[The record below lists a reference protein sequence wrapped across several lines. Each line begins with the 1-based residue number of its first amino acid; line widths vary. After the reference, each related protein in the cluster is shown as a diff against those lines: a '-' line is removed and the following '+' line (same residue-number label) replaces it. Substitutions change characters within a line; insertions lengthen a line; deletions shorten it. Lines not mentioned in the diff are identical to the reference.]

1 MAQLASEE
9 TPSTPPN
16 TTNVNDSTDRHPP
29 QSIRREST
37 RLRTPST
44 RPGFIPTITD
54 SRRALVPAARPG
66 ISRAKKTI
74 VNHSEDDIDD
84 NDDGD
89 GGDNDG
95 EDEDEEGDD
104 NSDVDGDHDEHHST
118 KQTKSR
124 GKKAFSV
131 MKQVS
136 SRTGKSVNIDTAQDS
151 DEENSKVTGRKK
163 KDPTRTRTVQIM
175 LGFISILR
183 ERSQPGSEAGD
194 PTWACRWCN
203 NKFAISGGS
212 YWNLKCHRDGVKIK
226 NSLRSA
232 CAGRLKCIEAGANL
246 PPTVAERLKALN
258 HPSTGAVPGTLIG
271 YVTKGRFT
279 FDNKTL
285 NKLLVIWIV
294 RQSLPWLR
302 MEDFHLRVAFDYT
315 LVNTSLNSRIW
326 AALHAHQLYLEQRA
340 QVLQGIRDSDSRISL
355 VSDVWT
361 TKGSHKAFVGM
372 SVCYITP
379 DWKYVC
385 RHLAMKYVSWHHNGK
400 YLASPFANV
409 LVKHG
414 LHQKITHTTDSGSNN
429 FTMAKGVAAIF
440 RQVDATRWDVTNNHQ
455 RCMCHA
461 IALILGVGLKALSL
475 PTNMV
480 RPEKTDK
487 PFPFLYTIAEE
498 EVAELVDEEIVEVDR
513 EIIEEVEIDPID
525 AEPAV
530 REPGW
535 EEEFDDA
542 DDVDLGGEESGI
554 GFTLKKV
561 DYICRRI
568 ASSPQ
573 KEAEWKLWAAEFRY
587 TGPGLI
593 GAYGI
598 RWNIVYDSRDRAYEG
613 RKVIR
618 QLLENESDRS
628 TGKSADSHF
637 FRGYELSSKE
647 WEDVN
652 KLNLILKEFWELTKK
667 MEGDGPKLP
676 MVLYEYTKLMT
687 SMTRRKEAAKSTAL
701 EPMFDPMIKHT
712 QKYMDL
718 AVNCDA
724 VVMATFLHPAWR
736 VISPQLF
743 EGGSS
748 PPKSQSDLHGS
759 PTDDDSDDEEFN
771 FYPQNSDAVVINT
784 ELERYNNG
792 DYPLGI
798 KGCVLGW
805 WKAHSK
811 DFPILGSLAR
821 DHLACA
827 ASSATV
833 ERTFSAAGQICATS
847 RAGLAIRS
855 IERCISSHMWLRN
868 GVKLGGVFADCQE
881 VFDAADANPKF
892 DKYKPKPKSPK
903 TRSKSPKK

>member
-16 TTNVNDSTDRHPP
+16 TTNDSTDRHPP
-29 QSIRREST
+29 QSS

-54 SRRALVPAARPG
+54 SRRSLVPAARPS
-66 ISRAKKTI
+66 ILRPKRTI
-74 VNHSEDDIDD
+74 VNDSEDDVD
-84 NDDGD
+84 NNDS
-89 GGDNDG
+89 GGDND
-95 EDEDEEGDD
+95 DEMAMGTTIVMLLAMTMKTPPTER
-104 NSDVDGDHDEHHST
+104 NHDL
-118 KQTKSR
+118 
-124 GKKAFSV
+124 
-131 MKQVS
+131 
-136 SRTGKSVNIDTAQDS
+136 

-163 KDPTRTRTVQIM
+163 KDPTKDKDGTDHARLYFYPQGKGPNQEDGDVTR
-175 LGFISILR
+175 
-183 ERSQPGSEAGD
+183 
-194 PTWACRWCN
+194 ACRWCN

-232 CAGRLKCIEAGANL
+232 CVGRLKAIECGANL

-258 HPSTGAVPGTLIG
+258 HPSTGVVPGTLIG

-279 FDNKTL
+279 FDNKTF

-302 MEDFHLRVAFDYT
+302 MEDFHLRVAFDYA
-315 LVNTSLNSRIW
+315 LVNTSLHSRIW
-326 AALHAHQLYLEQRA
+326 AALHAHQLYLEQRS
-340 QVLQGIRDSDSRISL
+340 QVLQGIRDSNSRISL

-385 RHLAMKYVSWHHNGK
+385 HHLAMKYVSWHHNGK

-440 RQVDATRWDVTNNHQ
+440 RQVDATCWDVSNNHQ

-487 PFPFLYTIAEE
+487 PFPFLYTIPEE

-513 EIIEEVEIDPID
+513 EISEEVEIDPID
-525 AEPAV
+525 AKLAV
-530 REPGW
+530 HEPGW
-535 EEEFDDA
+535 EGEFEDDI
-542 DDVDLGGEESGI
+542 DSDGEESGI

-573 KEAEWKLWAAEFRY
+573 KEAEWKLWAAEFKY

-598 RWNIVYDSRDRAYEG
+598 RWNIVYDSQNRAYEG

-618 QLLENESDRS
+618 QLLENENDRY
-628 TGKSADSHF
+628 TGKSADAHF

-652 KLNLILKEFWELTKK
+652 KLNLILKELWELTKK

-687 SMTRRKEAAKSTAL
+687 SMTRWKAAAKSTAL

-718 AVNCDA
+718 AIKCDA

-736 VISPQLF
+736 VMFFNKHFAVHVTRINRLIQSNFDTREEHLNSLKAA
-743 EGGSS
+743 SS
-748 PPKSQSDLHGS
+748 PPKESQSDMHGS
-759 PTDDDSDDEEFN
+759 PTDDESDDDEYN
-771 FYPQNSDAVVINT
+771 FYPENSDAVVINT

-792 DYPLGI
+792 DHPMGI

-811 DFPILGSLAR
+811 DFPILGYLAR

-833 ERTFSAAGQICATS
+833 ERTFSAAGQICATGRS
-847 RAGLAIRS
+847 GLAIRS

-868 GVKLGGVFADCQE
+868 GVKLGGIFADCQE
-881 VFDAADANPKF
+881 VFDAADENPKF
-892 DKYKPKPKSPK
+892 DKYKPKPKAPK
-903 TRSKSPKK
+903 TKPKSPKK

>member
-1 MAQLASEE
+1 MSACSTPTRHHPPMAQLASEE

-54 SRRALVPAARPG
+54 SRRALVPAARPEP
-66 ISRAKKTI
+66 KTI

-163 KDPTRTRTVQIM
+163 KDPTKNKDGTDHARLYFYPQ
-175 LGFISILR
+175 GKGPN
-183 ERSQPGSEAGD
+183 QEAGD

-258 HPSTGAVPGTLIG
+258 PSTGA
-271 YVTKGRFT
+271 GRFT

-340 QVLQGIRDSDSRISL
+340 QVLQGIRDSDSQISL

-385 RHLAMKYVSWHHNGK
+385 RHLAMKYVSWHQNGK

-429 FTMAKGVAAIF
+429 FTMAKG
-440 RQVDATRWDVTNNHQ
+440 
-455 RCMCHA
+455 
-461 IALILGVGLKALSL
+461 SL
-475 PTNMV
+475 TPHKYGSTGED
-480 RPEKTDK
+480 RK

-701 EPMFDPMIKHT
+701 EPMFDHGIKHT

-736 VISPQLF
+736 VMFFNKHFASHAKRITRRT
-743 EGGSS
+743 
-748 PPKSQSDLHGS
+748 QSDLHGS

-784 ELERYNNG
+784 ELERYNNR

>member
-163 KDPTRTRTVQIM
+163 KDPTKNKDGTDHARLYFYPQ
-175 LGFISILR
+175 GKGPN
-183 ERSQPGSEAGD
+183 QEAGD

-258 HPSTGAVPGTLIG
+258 HPSTGAVLGTLIG

-400 YLASPFANV
+400 YLASPFANPTR
-409 LVKHG
+409 LT
-414 LHQKITHTTDSGSNN
+414 Q
-429 FTMAKGVAAIF
+429 AAITSPWPKVWPPSF
-440 RQVDATRWDVTNNHQ
+440 ARLMQLAGMSQTTINDACVTP
-455 RCMCHA
+455 
-461 IALILGVGLKALSL
+461 S
-475 PTNMV
+475 
-480 RPEKTDK
+480 
-487 PFPFLYTIAEE
+487 
-498 EVAELVDEEIVEVDR
+498 
-513 EIIEEVEIDPID
+513 
-525 AEPAV
+525 
-530 REPGW
+530 
-535 EEEFDDA
+535 
-542 DDVDLGGEESGI
+542 
-554 GFTLKKV
+554 
-561 DYICRRI
+561 
-568 ASSPQ
+568 
-573 KEAEWKLWAAEFRY
+573 
-587 TGPGLI
+587 
-593 GAYGI
+593 
-598 RWNIVYDSRDRAYEG
+598 
-613 RKVIR
+613 
-618 QLLENESDRS
+618 
-628 TGKSADSHF
+628 
-637 FRGYELSSKE
+637 LSS
-647 WEDVN
+647 W
-652 KLNLILKEFWELTKK
+652 
-667 MEGDGPKLP
+667 
-676 MVLYEYTKLMT
+676 
-687 SMTRRKEAAKSTAL
+687 
-701 EPMFDPMIKHT
+701 
-712 QKYMDL
+712 
-718 AVNCDA
+718 
-724 VVMATFLHPAWR
+724 
-736 VISPQLF
+736 
-743 EGGSS
+743 
-748 PPKSQSDLHGS
+748 
-759 PTDDDSDDEEFN
+759 
-771 FYPQNSDAVVINT
+771 
-784 ELERYNNG
+784 
-792 DYPLGI
+792 
-798 KGCVLGW
+798 
-805 WKAHSK
+805 
-811 DFPILGSLAR
+811 
-821 DHLACA
+821 
-827 ASSATV
+827 
-833 ERTFSAAGQICATS
+833 
-847 RAGLAIRS
+847 GL
-855 IERCISSHMWLRN
+855 
-868 GVKLGGVFADCQE
+868 D
-881 VFDAADANPKF
+881 
-892 DKYKPKPKSPK
+892 
-903 TRSKSPKK
+903 

>member
-163 KDPTRTRTVQIM
+163 KDPTKNKDGTDHARLYFYPQ
-175 LGFISILR
+175 GKGPN
-183 ERSQPGSEAGD
+183 QEAGD
-194 PTWACRWCN
+194 PTWA
-203 NKFAISGGS
+203 
-212 YWNLKCHRDGVKIK
+212 YGVKIK

-258 HPSTGAVPGTLIG
+258 HPSTGAVLGTLIG
-271 YVTKGRFT
+271 YVTKGQFT
-279 FDNKTL
+279 FNNKTL

-294 RQSLPWLR
+294 QQSLPWLR

-340 QVLQGIRDSDSRISL
+340 QVLQGIRDSDSQISL

-385 RHLAMKYVSWHHNGK
+385 RHLAMKYVSWHQNGK

-409 LVKHG
+409 LVKHA
-414 LHQKITHTTDSGSNN
+414 HTTDSGSNN

-480 RPEKTDK
+480 RPEKTGK

-530 REPGW
+530 QEPGW

-667 MEGDGPKLP
+667 MEGDGLKLP

-701 EPMFDPMIKHT
+701 EPMFDHGIKHT

-736 VISPQLF
+736 VMFFNKHFASHAKRITRRT
-743 EGGSS
+743 
-748 PPKSQSDLHGS
+748 QSDLHGS
-759 PTDDDSDDEEFN
+759 PTNDDSDDEEFN

-784 ELERYNNG
+784 ELERYNNR

>member
-1 MAQLASEE
+1 MAQLTSEE

-37 RLRTPST
+37 RLCTPST

-54 SRRALVPAARPG
+54 SRRALVPAAWPG

-104 NSDVDGDHDEHHST
+104 DSDVDGDHDEHHST

-151 DEENSKVTGRKK
+151 DEENSKVTGCKK
-163 KDPTRTRTVQIM
+163 KDPTRDKDGTDHARLYFYPQ
-175 LGFISILR
+175 GKGPN
-183 ERSQPGSEAGD
+183 QEAGD

-294 RQSLPWLR
+294 RQSLPWLQ

-440 RQVDATRWDVTNNHQ
+440 CQ
-455 RCMCHA
+455 
-461 IALILGVGLKALSL
+461 
-475 PTNMV
+475 
-480 RPEKTDK
+480 TDK

-513 EIIEEVEIDPID
+513 EIIEEVEINPID

-667 MEGDGPKLP
+667 MEGDGPMWSSKSVRHQKIQSFFYISLI
-676 MVLYEYTKLMT
+676 VSHLV
-687 SMTRRKEAAKSTAL
+687 RRGFTDTDSTA
-701 EPMFDPMIKHT
+701 
-712 QKYMDL
+712 
-718 AVNCDA
+718 
-724 VVMATFLHPAWR
+724 
-736 VISPQLF
+736 
-743 EGGSS
+743 
-748 PPKSQSDLHGS
+748 
-759 PTDDDSDDEEFN
+759 
-771 FYPQNSDAVVINT
+771 
-784 ELERYNNG
+784 
-792 DYPLGI
+792 
-798 KGCVLGW
+798 
-805 WKAHSK
+805 
-811 DFPILGSLAR
+811 
-821 DHLACA
+821 
-827 ASSATV
+827 
-833 ERTFSAAGQICATS
+833 
-847 RAGLAIRS
+847 
-855 IERCISSHMWLRN
+855 
-868 GVKLGGVFADCQE
+868 
-881 VFDAADANPKF
+881 
-892 DKYKPKPKSPK
+892 
-903 TRSKSPKK
+903 